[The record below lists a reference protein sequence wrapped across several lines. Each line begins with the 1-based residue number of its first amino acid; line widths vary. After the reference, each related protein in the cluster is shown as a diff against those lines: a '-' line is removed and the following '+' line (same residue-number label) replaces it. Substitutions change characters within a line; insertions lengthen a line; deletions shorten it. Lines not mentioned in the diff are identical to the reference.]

1 MSRTVNKIELLG
13 RLGADPEVRN
23 TNGGTSVANLRLAT
37 ERRVREGE
45 PETDW
50 HTVVCWAGQAD
61 AVGRYL
67 GKGDRVYVAGRLGY
81 STWEGSD
88 GQVRHKAEVHAS
100 EVVFLDSR
108 NGNGHV
114 RGNSPNDAT
123 SPF

>member
-13 RLGADPEVRN
+13 RLGADPEVRS

-37 ERRVREGE
+37 ERRVRDGE
-45 PETDW
+45 PEADW

-88 GQVRHKAEVHAS
+88 GQIRHKAEVHAS

-108 NGNGHV
+108 NGNGHA

>member
-13 RLGADPEVRN
+13 RLGADPEVRS

-37 ERRVREGE
+37 ERRVKDGE

-88 GQVRHKAEVHAS
+88 GQIRHKAEVHAS

-108 NGNGHV
+108 NGNGNA
-114 RGNSPNDAT
+114 RGHETNDAS

>member
-13 RLGADPEVRN
+13 RLGADPEVRS

-88 GQVRHKAEVHAS
+88 GQIRHKAEVHAS

-108 NGNGHV
+108 NGNGHA

>member
-108 NGNGHV
+108 NGNGHA

-123 SPF
+123 APF

>member
-13 RLGADPEVRN
+13 RLGADPEVRS

-37 ERRVREGE
+37 ERRVRDGE

-88 GQVRHKAEVHAS
+88 GQIRHKAEVHAS

-108 NGNGHV
+108 NSNGYA
-114 RGNSPNDAT
+114 RGHETNDAS